1 MPQHVN
7 PAHPHIPIF
16 HHAMLF
22 LPKHSFHRFITLYS
36 EDGFDDGELRHLITG
51 IVNTP

>member
-1 MPQHVN
+1 MPHVN

-22 LPKHSFHRFITLYS
+22 LPKHSFHRFITHTLKMDLMMAS
-36 EDGFDDGELRHLITG
+36 FAI
-51 IVNTP
+51 